1 MTNRCFDTNLLRES
15 GWTEGE
21 SWADCNPAQ
30 LLRSIYAREYTTDED
45 AGFRLENGDNF
56 YIGSLPDAVKDW
68 RLKRP
73 AWLLDIDAVY
83 GGEISFYFGVAVSA
97 RDIDVTLDK
106 PAPYVMSDSTQT
118 LVELDAAY
126 HRFYGLRIRDFD
138 TAIRLLSD
146 NDGLTLD
153 GVVAINTSLL
163 DTNAFTLT
171 NATLRNWHVL
181 ESATQVLALNENAS
195 NVSLQ
200 RFNVQGRGNIGI
212 SVGSGHS
219 DIEII
224 SGKIVNDDHG
234 FTENEALYTG
244 LSMAEGDT
252 AIVRYQEY
260 HGFSGPAYVFNCP
273 VDARALHSYFCG
285 AGVYVGGAG
294 SVFYDCFQAWTRQ
307 LAGDSYAYY
316 CAADCEFINCGT
328 NLDETGGLGVFV
340 ATEGVTVT
348 ITGGDYRARLP
359 LPFVTALGN
368 CTVIL
373 DNVRINGNVFTETL
387 NLTPGQSWRETLAAV
402 TTDILPVYA
411 NQVLHMPYNHIPNL
425 WDAVSV
431 QGSDRPFENV
441 IDLPSGARIAPM
453 KQGSVKYLPGDAW
466 LHLDAGE
473 TAIDYFRYSTETDI
487 YTHQFEIHPPTN
499 LGPRVVA
506 PDAFNGSGWA
516 QSGNVYSATN
526 NSENLTGYGTFEDEA
541 VYQIQIKLANVQSG
555 NVRPALVG
563 GGAAQHSDEDYVHD
577 RDGFEVWLIRADASD
592 RVRIEADDF
601 TGDVEAIYVKKLL
614 CSGAVPT
621 PTVSA
626 TDNGDGT
633 IEVNWD
639 VVQAA
644 RIRDTVTADVTV
656 TGLMY
661 NDPHAGFID
670 YSSPGKNFRFDNV
683 EANAVRKGISLYG
696 CDSIEVNGFKYTGG
710 YTGQSQIWQNAIV
723 IDQNQGPFAMLAQIH
738 GLDADLLLDSSY
750 GNYSSEFGNSDIIV
764 INGGYHSAQPIY
776 EKTNYV
782 TNLDG
787 KHGSDSII
795 DTKAYTEVNYASML
809 GSYRNLRVHNVGT
822 VRLSNSQLTQE
833 YGTREALTVTHSH
846 AIIELWNTAVD
857 GIRCVTLTQMGQQ
870 VKGQDF
876 YYTGASVTAGSRSI
890 HVLKSYPSHH
900 DYGRCNMTD
909 MDFEYSNNGGSSWSN
924 LPLDNVGL
932 PGVQGCFKRTVSL
945 SAGSY
950 QLRARCRNGGD
961 IGAWSSSFSITV
973 S

>member
-1 MTNRCFDTNLLRES
+1 MTNRCFDINLSRAS

-56 YIGSLPDAVKDW
+56 YIGSLPDAVQDW

-83 GGEISFYFGVAVSA
+83 GGEVSFYFGVAVGS

-106 PAPYVMSDSTQT
+106 PAPYVIGDGTQT
-118 LVELDAAY
+118 LIELDAAY

-138 TAIRLLSD
+138 AAIRLLSD
-146 NDGLTLD
+146 NDGITID
-153 GVVAINTSLL
+153 GAVTINTTLL
-163 DTNAFTLT
+163 DANGFTLT

-181 ESATQVLALNENAS
+181 ESVTPVLALNDNAS
-195 NVSLQ
+195 GVSLQ
-200 RFNVQGRGNIGI
+200 RFNARGRGNIGV

-234 FTENEALYTG
+234 FSESDTLYTA
-244 LSMAEGDT
+244 LFMAAGST

-260 HGFSGPAYVFNCP
+260 HGFSGPAYVFHCP
-273 VDARALHSYFCG
+273 VKARALHSYFCG
-285 AGVYVGGAG
+285 AGIYVGGAG

-348 ITGGDYRARLP
+348 ITGGDYRACLP

-368 CTVIL
+368 CTVNL

-402 TTDILPVYA
+402 TTDVLPVYA
-411 NQVLHMPYNHIPNL
+411 NQVLHMPYNHIPDL

-441 IDLPSGARIAPM
+441 IDLPSGAKIAPM

-473 TAIDYFRYSTETDI
+473 TAIDYFRYSTETEI
-487 YTHQFEIHPPTN
+487 YTHQFEIHPPAN

-506 PDAFNGSGWA
+506 PDGFSGANWTQNG
-516 QSGNVYSATN
+516 QVYSATAQN
-526 NSENLTGYGTFEDEA
+526 DVLSASYAFEADE
-541 VYQIQIKLANVQSG
+541 VYQIQIQLTDITAGSIKP
-555 NVRPALVG
+555 RIG
-563 GGAAQHSDEDYVHD
+563 GVLSDDDYSHTIP
-577 RDGFEVWLIRADASD
+577 GFEVWLIRAPVSASVID
-592 RVRIEADDF
+592 IVPTGF
-601 TGDVEAIYVKKLL
+601 TGTIGAIYVKKLL

-633 IEVNWD
+633 IEVKWD

-670 YSSPGKNFRFDNV
+670 YSSAGKNFRFDNV

-696 CDSIEVNGFKYTGG
+696 CDSVEVNGFKYTGG

-723 IDQNQGPFAMLAQIH
+723 IDQNDGPFAMLAQIH

-764 INGGYHSAQPIY
+764 INGGYQSTQPIY

-857 GIRCVTLTQMGQQ
+857 GIRCVTLAQMGEQ
-870 VKGQDF
+870 KKDDSF
-876 YYTGASVTAGSRSI
+876 YYEGASVTAGDRSI

-909 MDFEYSNNGGSSWSN
+909 MEFEYSSNGGSSWSN

-932 PGVQGCFKRTVSL
+932 PGVQGSFKRTVSL

-961 IGAWSSSFSITV
+961 IGAWSSSLSITV